1 MSNAQRLIPFAFGA
15 VVVLLAANLVVGT
28 WRPAE
33 AGVASGP
40 TEPYVVQLAI
50 TPPTFTDK
58 PLSMDRMY
66 RLWSDGA
73 VDMWGVR
80 ADPTQTGEYDTVWW
94 GWVPLDPVQR
104 ADLNADGCVDAFDLN
119 ILLADWWSVAGGN
132 PCGTCGT

>member
-1 MSNAQRLIPFAFGA
+1 MFNKQRLIPLAFGA
-15 VVVLLAANLVVGT
+15 VVVLLAANLLAGT

-33 AGVASGP
+33 AGVVSGP

-50 TPPTFTDK
+50 TPPTTSNE
-58 PLSMDRMY
+58 PLNMDRMY

-80 ADPTQTGEYDTVWW
+80 ADYTQAGEYDTVWW
-94 GWVPLDPVQR
+94 GWVPLSPVQR
-104 ADLNADGCVDAFDLN
+104 ADLNADGCIDAGDLAQ
-119 ILLADWWSVAGGN
+119 LLADWCSAAGGN